1 MDATDKP
8 AFFDTLSEIDQQQL
22 ARFIDGHIRDSLRSN
37 ALLSRLA
44 TESSRSELVIET
56 LAGITSKT
64 GLSPDEV
71 LVLALTLYDVAVDAV
86 QRGERLVLLDSDYR
100 YVREVTGLGL
110 NEADAPVHETVAG

>member
-1 MDATDKP
+1 MDATAKP
-8 AFFDTLSEIDQQQL
+8 AFLNTLSEVDRQEL
-22 ARFIDGHIRDSLRSN
+22 VRVLDPYIRDSVRSN
-37 ALLSRLA
+37 ALLNKLT
-44 TESSRSELVIET
+44 TESSRSELVNET